1 MPAQAERNRP
11 AQSPPQDGW
20 TRFVRIFLAVYLGA
34 MAFGCLF
41 VLLVD
46 PYDVVPF
53 SLPIERPLV
62 EGNQRLAYPRLI
74 KSRRFESIIVG
85 SSTAR
90 SLDPEE
96 LNGPFGTRFANLAIA
111 GGRAGEQMAMI
122 EYYLR
127 TVGTPKVVIVNLD
140 FFWCDPDADRK
151 GFWHTDFPYWIYDD
165 NRWNDYAHLF
175 NTNTLEI
182 AGRIV
187 GAHLGRYRS
196 QYRSDGFALF
206 TPPDAQYDL
215 EHARKQIRGPPP
227 GGLPSITAS
236 GDGADG
242 MKFPALDLLAPVLA
256 RLPSSSLKILV
267 FLPMHAAI
275 QGRPGTQQAAIV
287 AACKAQVMRLA
298 TAYDAKVIDWLI
310 ASPITTEDSNYWD
323 PMHFRV
329 GVARHVERGLI
340 DAVARSTDAADG
352 TYRLLVR

>member
-1 MPAQAERNRP
+1 MAWETVQRSSHQP
-11 AQSPPQDGW
+11 DGW
-20 TRFVRIFLAVYLGA
+20 LRFVRIFLGAFLGA
-34 MAFGCLF
+34 LALGGLF
-41 VLLVD
+41 ILLVD

-74 KSRRFESIIVG
+74 KSKRFDSIIIG

-90 SLDPEE
+90 SLDPEA

-111 GGRAGEQMAMI
+111 GGRAGEQIAMVD
-122 EYYLR
+122 YYLR
-127 TVGTPKVVIVNLD
+127 TAGAPKVVIVNLD

-187 GAHLGRYRS
+187 GANLGLHRS
-196 QYRSDGFALF
+196 QYRADGFALF

-215 EHARKQIRGPPP
+215 EHARKQIRGAPAD
-227 GGLPSITAS
+227 GLPSITAS
-236 GDGADG
+236 GDGGSG

-256 RLPSSSLKILV
+256 RIPSSSRKILL

-275 QGRPGTQQAAIV
+275 QGRPGTLQGAIV
-287 AACKAQVMRLA
+287 AACKARVVSLA
-298 TAYDAKVIDWLI
+298 TAHGAQVIDWLI
-310 ASPITTEDSNYWD
+310 ESPVTTDDSNYWD

-329 GVARHVERGLI
+329 GVARQVERGLI
-340 DAVARSTDAADG
+340 DAVVGSTDAADG